1 MDNNLRFTCGEIGT
15 VNGHTIKAL
24 TPDENGA
31 YTVVVGALEIPTR
44 NNVVYDSDSL
54 IRAMSDPTSR
64 FNICLK
70 DGCLA
75 GEYGHPVIKTAEDM
89 SRLLMIDEH
98 YISHYFQKIWVD
110 ETPVTIK
117 GKQGYRIMAKVKPYG
132 PYGAYLE
139 KSLRDPCHNTSF
151 SIRSVC
157 IPMNGPDP
165 KYEYRKVQL
174 IVTFDAVHAP
184 GFEITNKRYAGN
196 ESFEETTFTRKELE
210 KALSNTKGM
219 ESSTMITDK
228 DIMKLYNDHTIRMNG
243 EAVATNIAGNRSFIA
258 RDGSAIDAASLLYR
272 RK

>member
-75 GEYGHPVIKTAEDM
+75 GEYGHPVIKTSEDM

-139 KSLRDPCHNTSF
+139 KSLRDP
-151 SIRSVC
+151 
-157 IPMNGPDP
+157 
-165 KYEYRKVQL
+165 
-174 IVTFDAVHAP
+174 
-184 GFEITNKRYAGN
+184 
-196 ESFEETTFTRKELE
+196 
-210 KALSNTKGM
+210 
-219 ESSTMITDK
+219 
-228 DIMKLYNDHTIRMNG
+228 
-243 EAVATNIAGNRSFIA
+243 
-258 RDGSAIDAASLLYR
+258 
-272 RK
+272 

>member
-1 MDNNLRFTCGEIGT
+1 
-15 VNGHTIKAL
+15 
-24 TPDENGA
+24 
-31 YTVVVGALEIPTR
+31 
-44 NNVVYDSDSL
+44 
-54 IRAMSDPTSR
+54 
-64 FNICLK
+64 
-70 DGCLA
+70 
-75 GEYGHPVIKTAEDM
+75 
-89 SRLLMIDEH
+89 
-98 YISHYFQKIWVD
+98 
-110 ETPVTIK
+110 
-117 GKQGYRIMAKVKPYG
+117 MAKVKPYG